1 MGRKS
6 QSKAG
11 AGPRVTF
18 IRLQNW
24 RGLGFAWLES
34 QMPRSRHGHIVLGFA
49 GKLKATWK
57 KFSRLSANAGPCG
70 DKGGSVYRHGEK
82 VAFPT
87 GCFLQARPR
96 RSPAVLARREV
107 DTERPRRRP
116 AAARR
121 KTGRSS
127 QDIAA
132 CAGENHRAV
141 GAWLDGI
148 HMGISSV
155 PRRKGR
161 PEKRRT
167 GSAKRSWRRCTGARR
182 RRPQRRLPGVQAAA
196 PLRQGRERGETRQC
210 HAGAAGTLG
219 DGTAQQDPAP

>member
-96 RSPAVLARREV
+96 RSPAPPCPKGVVA
-107 DTERPRRRP
+107 ERPRRRP
-116 AAARR
+116 AAARC
-121 KTGRSS
+121 KTGRPS
-127 QDIAA
+127 QEIAA
-132 CAGENHRAV
+132 CAGENH
-141 GAWLDGI
+141 GASGRGWTASTWASPPPPPAEG
-148 HMGISSV
+148 
-155 PRRKGR
+155 PARKNAAQEAPKGHGGVAQ
-161 PEKRRT
+161 
-167 GSAKRSWRRCTGARR
+167 GSAGAGRSADYRT
-182 RRPQRRLPGVQAAA
+182 
-196 PLRQGRERGETRQC
+196 
-210 HAGAAGTLG
+210 
-219 DGTAQQDPAP
+219 